1 MAPTDDRAT
10 DRATDRG
17 IDRGIDGATDLA
29 EVAAAELAAAKEAS
43 AGRAA
48 RTLHGGRH
56 HALRQT
62 VVALRDG
69 AALDDHESPGEATL
83 QVLQGRVRLTA
94 PDGDVEAGRG
104 ELVVIPPT
112 RHGLVALEDAAVLL
126 TVVKVEAAD

>member
-1 MAPTDDRAT
+1 M
-10 DRATDRG
+10 
-17 IDRGIDGATDLA
+17 DGADGTTTGLTDLA
-29 EVAAAELAAAKEAS
+29 EVAAAELTTAREAS

-83 QVLQGRVRLTA
+83 QVLYGRVRLTSPA
-94 PDGDVEAGRG
+94 GDVEAATGD
-104 ELVVIPPT
+104 LLVIPPT
-112 RHGLVALEDAAVLL
+112 RHGLLALEDAAVLL
-126 TVVKVEAAD
+126 TVVKVEAAG